1 MSDQDLLQRIEKIE
15 RFLSNLGP
23 LVHHAERLAQ
33 CERLLVHHD
42 LDIEKNTANV
52 DALLEEYKLQG
63 TINASLKEQINSI
76 SERVTALED
85 EFADRED
92 KEALEHLVSLYGGEQ

>member
-33 CERLLVHHD
+33 CERLLMHHE

-52 DALLEEYKLQG
+52 EALLEEYRGQKAQREP
-63 TINASLKEQINSI
+63 NESA
-76 SERVTALED
+76 AL
-85 EFADRED
+85 A
-92 KEALEHLVSLYGGEQ
+92 LYGGEQ